1 MAAINPGI
9 RVTETKNSCT
19 DKTIFLSSRNCVK
32 SIWNLV
38 NKASLND
45 EATIASKENDQL
57 TYLLVRG
64 CNLMSTTG
72 NRCLR
77 TQQRLQLRK
86 IPVHQAF
93 MIHYINLNINSVI
106 FQINLTLYFDTNCLL
121 KSLLPLDPFIYIYI
135 SFVIRN
141 LIL

>member
-45 EATIASKENDQL
+45 EATIAYKENDQL
-57 TYLLVRG
+57 TSLLVRG
-64 CNLMSTTG
+64 CNLMSTTVIDAYAR
-72 NRCLR
+72 N
-77 TQQRLQLRK
+77 K
-86 IPVHQAF
+86 DF
-93 MIHYINLNINSVI
+93 NSERFLFTKLV
-106 FQINLTLYFDTNCLL
+106 
-121 KSLLPLDPFIYIYI
+121 
-135 SFVIRN
+135 
-141 LIL
+141 